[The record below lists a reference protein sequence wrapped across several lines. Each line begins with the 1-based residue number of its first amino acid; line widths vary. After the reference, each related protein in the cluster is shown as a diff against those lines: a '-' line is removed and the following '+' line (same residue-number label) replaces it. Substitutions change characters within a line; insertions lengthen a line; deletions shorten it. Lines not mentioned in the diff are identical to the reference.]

1 MLTAVTSPESSP
13 AVLFLLWHI
22 ATGECSPHAEPAASP
37 APHLHPHTVFTL
49 IPPPSSQAKALP
61 LHRAASRTSA
71 SRALKE
77 QFSHKSSPKG
87 LPSSLLN
94 AGRKRRFKLP
104 EKSSRSR
111 SVRSAAAIHPLPGTP
126 HRSSP
131 ELRHLLIH
139 HSIHLLPASRASQH
153 SHRSHPHFWV
163 SVHPQEGTDPRMEGC
178 VSSPPPCPGTVGP
191 SRTRPLHLSTA
202 GDVLS
207 CAPHPACPFLHSMQ
221 QQAED
226 EFMFVPTMA
235 AFA

>member
-1 MLTAVTSPESSP
+1 M
-13 AVLFLLWHI
+13 
-22 ATGECSPHAEPAASP
+22 
-37 APHLHPHTVFTL
+37 
-49 IPPPSSQAKALP
+49 
-61 LHRAASRTSA
+61 AASRTSA
-71 SRALKE
+71 SRTLKE

-104 EKSSRSR
+104 EKSSRSHP
-111 SVRSAAAIHPLPGTP
+111 VKSAAAIRPLPGTP

-163 SVHPQEGTDPRMEGC
+163 SVHPQEGTDPRMEGR
-178 VSSPPPCPGTVGP
+178 VVVPPSPLPHLPHSGTVGP
-191 SRTRPLHLSTA
+191 SKTQPLHLSTA

-221 QQAED
+221 QQPED
-226 EFMFVPTMA
+226 EFMFVPTVA